1 MFVSGDQITLHVSFT
16 QTFAD
21 MIQISTLS
29 LFAAAVLVLLM
40 SPGPNMAFVIAHG
53 AAHGLRGGVAAALGI
68 GAADLVLTALTA
80 AGVAAAVAAWPPSFD
95 LIRYAGAAY
104 LLWMAYRAV
113 RRPGLLGKVAS
124 KERSLWSVG
133 VRAMLNSLSNP
144 KALLF
149 FIVFLPQFVDRHG
162 ASVTGQL
169 AALGCALA
177 AISVAF
183 HALLGA
189 AGHAVRGFI
198 GHRAASAGLAAL
210 LVLLAVRLATR
221 SRLS

>member
-1 MFVSGDQITLHVSFT
+1 
-16 QTFAD
+16 
-21 MIQISTLS
+21 MIQTSTLS

-80 AGVAAAVAAWPPSFD
+80 AGVATAVAAWPPSFD

-113 RRPGLLGKVAS
+113 CRPGSLGKVAS
-124 KERSLWSVG
+124 TERSLWSVG

-162 ASVTGQL
+162 ASVAGQL

-189 AGHAVRGFI
+189 AGHMVRGFI

-210 LVLLAVRLATR
+210 FVLLAVRLATM

>member
-1 MFVSGDQITLHVSFT
+1 MAQITLRVSFT
-16 QTFAD
+16 QTFAN
-21 MIQISTLS
+21 MIQTSTLS
-29 LFAAAVLVLLM
+29 VFIAAVMVLLM

-53 AAHGLRGGVAAALGI
+53 AAYGLRGGIAAAIGI

-80 AGVAAAVAAWPPSFD
+80 AGVAAVVAAWPPSFD

-104 LLWMAYRAV
+104 LLWMAYKAV
-113 RRPGLLGKVAS
+113 RHPGSLGKVAAT
-124 KERSLWSVG
+124 ERSLWSVG
-133 VRAMLNSLSNP
+133 MRAMLNSLSNP

-162 ASVTGQL
+162 ASVAGQL
-169 AALGCALA
+169 VALGCVLT
-177 AISVAF
+177 AISVTF

-189 AGHAVRGFI
+189 AGHAVRGVV

-210 LVLLAVRLATR
+210 FVLLAVRLATM